1 MMTKIISL
9 RSALFSMI
17 TAPNV
22 PNMITTGFLLYALT
36 KVATAVAMAPAP
48 PPPSEERQYL
58 SPWEEWVAPLDPRP
72 AKPSLSLQASSNELN
87 LSWSPVAH
95 AESYIIHANASDS
108 GWQQVATIDDGGL
121 FRRLSRQDND
131 LSHRIDY
138 QSRGWDLNNLS
149 LKLFACKNK
158 SPLLL
163 WALWDTEERCNQSKV
178 VNVSALMP
186 SILLITPAQDTRIN
200 ASYTIQWTAT
210 SLLKSGA
217 AISLYYDTDN
227 SGYDGQLITGSLI
240 EGVDTSYVWD
250 SSSVTSGDYYLYAK
264 IDDGVTSPAYDYSDG
279 KITIN
284 KSPSITILNPSE
296 DVTAYGSYVVSWAA
310 SDIEDQATIALYYAD
325 DNTGFNGTLIVDNL
339 LEGTDSSYTW
349 NVSALDERDYY
360 LYAIIDDGINPPVYQ
375 YASGK
380 VTIIHTLP
388 HPLNDTGIDWGGNY
402 PSGNNADCSGETISQ
417 QDCSH
422 GRDAKARAGTLTKI
436 GGGAAGFDFTRL
448 NADGS
453 EYTGSGNYASDPWA
467 CVRDNHTGLIWEVK
481 TDDGGIHDKDNSYR
495 WGGKTALSYGSG
507 WGDYY
512 SDWDTLVDG
521 SNDSSFCGFND
532 WRVPTLVELKTIVH
546 RGVNT
551 SPAIDSN
558 YFPNTTGSQYWTST
572 PYSNGLSFARVAR
585 FDDGR
590 GGHAYRSYNYRVRL
604 VRGVQ

>member
-1 MMTKIISL
+1 MTKIISL
-9 RSALFSMI
+9 RSAFFSMLN
-17 TAPNV
+17 APNV
-22 PNMITTGFLLYALT
+22 LNVISIGLLLYALT

-58 SPWEEWVAPLDPRP
+58 SPWEEWIAPLDPRP
-72 AKPSLSLQASSNELN
+72 AKPSLSLQASSNGLD
-87 LSWSPVAH
+87 LSWSAVTH

-108 GWQQVATIDDGGL
+108 GWQQVATIDNSGL
-121 FRRLSRQDND
+121 FRRNYD

-163 WALWDTEERCNQSKV
+163 WALWDTEDRCNQSKV

-186 SILLITPAQDTRIN
+186 SILLITPAQDTQIN

-227 SGYDGQLITGSLI
+227 SGYDGQLITSSMI
-240 EGVDTSYVWD
+240 EGIDTSYVWD

-264 IDDGVTSPAYDYSDG
+264 IDDGVSSPAYDYSDG

-284 KSPSITILNPSE
+284 KSPSITILNPSA
-296 DVTAYGSYVVSWAA
+296 DVTAVNSYVVSWTA
-310 SDIEDQATIALYYAD
+310 SDADNQATIALYYDD
-325 DNTGFNGTLIVDNL
+325 DNSGFNGTLIVDNL
-339 LEGTDSSYTW
+339 LEGTDNSYTW
-349 NVSALDERDYY
+349 DVSALAETDYY
-360 LYAIIDDGINPPVYQ
+360 LYAIIDDGINPSVYQ

-380 VTIIHTLP
+380 VTVRQIQS
-388 HPLNDTGIDWGGNY
+388 HPLNDTGIDWGGSS

-422 GRDAKARAGTLTKI
+422 GRDAQATAGTLTKI
-436 GGGAAGFDFTRL
+436 GGGVAGFDFTRL

-453 EYTGSGNYASDPWA
+453 DYTGSGNYASDPWA

-481 TDDGGIHDKDNSYR
+481 TDDGGIHDKDNTYR

-512 SDWDTLVDG
+512 SEWDTLLDG
-521 SNDSSFCGFND
+521 SNGSSFCGFAD
-532 WRVPTLVELKTIVH
+532 WRAPTLVELKTIVH
-546 RGVNT
+546 LGVY

-558 YFPNTTGSQYWTST
+558 YFPNTRSSGYWSSS
-572 PYSNGLSFARVAR
+572 PFAGDSNSAWVASF
-585 FDDGR
+585 GCCPSI
-590 GGHAYRSYNYRVRL
+590 YYNSRPTRNGVRL
-604 VRGVQ
+604 VRGGQ